1 MTGSAFCG
9 IQGEGGIGRSEGVG
23 DGERAGL
30 AAQGSPIPNSSME
43 EAVTGGRGIGLQQR
57 NSAEVARQR
66 GGVLVSGTVRA
77 DRSTEDGAGVA

>member
-43 EAVTGGRGIGLQQR
+43 EAVTGGRGIGLQ
-57 NSAEVARQR
+57 
-66 GGVLVSGTVRA
+66 
-77 DRSTEDGAGVA
+77 